1 MNVTEAAKEVA
12 PWTGVPGGALSR
24 QGEAE
29 AVLNLLNLRSEVLE
43 HDVEAILMSHH
54 KKWGHIGLLS
64 YNLWESMFTMMFRS
78 LLSKEAAF
86 LLQAEA
92 QTQLALAMLEAAVVD
107 V

>member
-1 MNVTEAAKEVA
+1 
-12 PWTGVPGGALSR
+12 
-24 QGEAE
+24 
-29 AVLNLLNLRSEVLE
+29 
-43 HDVEAILMSHH
+43 
-54 KKWGHIGLLS
+54 
-64 YNLWESMFTMMFRS
+64 MFTMMFRS